1 MRSRITRHLTSLR
14 EGPETPPVRATAFAT
29 AEGAPAIPDAAA
41 EFRALRSAAAFRRLR
56 GMAPAGPA
64 TPATAARAGVA
75 PLAEVVAAATEAVVA
90 PFELPP
96 EFTWHDYTVF
106 LLQTGAEI
114 EHALM
119 VQYLYAAW
127 SLGGP
132 QVPVEERSRVH
143 GWQTVILGIAKEEM
157 GHLITVENL
166 LRFIGGPLNF
176 EREDYPFRSEFY
188 PFNFTLERLT
198 LDSLAKYVVAESPED
213 WAGPEADEIRQRAAQ
228 ANRGEVTPVGKLYG
242 LLIQLFESTDP
253 AYLKERDLE
262 PRSLAYQASWDEWG
276 RGYRDGQRG
285 SSGPER
291 HSPDLLILP
300 AASRD
305 QAVAGLKAVAEQ
317 GEALVSEAD
326 EEESH
331 FERFR
336 RIYRE
341 MRDVTWEPSRP
352 AALNPKTEPV
362 SDDGDDATDGDTG
375 DADLRCDVITDLE
388 AIGWAHLF
396 NVRYRMLLVNLIH
409 ALGVSGPTLQGEDLT
424 PRGRLVNWT
433 FGEMYNLRA
442 IAGILMQ
449 RPLTKGGNPLEKAAG
464 PPFEMPY
471 TLNLPNGAGDRWR
484 LHRDLL
490 EASADEIDALRMIGT
505 AHTDYLRALADAD
518 RLTLEQVELLI
529 PGPGGG
535 LS

>member
-1 MRSRITRHLTSLR
+1 MRSRMTRHLASLG
-14 EGPETPPVRATAFAT
+14 EASETPLRAAA
-29 AEGAPAIPDAAA
+29 ALRAGAPAAPDASAA
-41 EFRALRSAAAFRRLR
+41 FRALRSDAAFRRLR
-56 GMAPAGPA
+56 GAAPA
-64 TPATAARAGVA
+64 A
-75 PLAEVVAAATEAVVA
+75 PAAAVLKAAAEAPVPA

-106 LLQTGAEI
+106 LLHVGTEI

-132 QVPVEERSRVH
+132 QVPPDERARVQ

-157 GHLITVENL
+157 AHLITVENL
-166 LRFIGGPLNF
+166 LRLIGGPLSF
-176 EREDYPFRSEFY
+176 EREDYPFRSDFY

-198 LDSLAKYVVAESPED
+198 LGSLAKYVVAESPED
-213 WAGPEADEIRQRAAQ
+213 WSGPEADEIKKRAEK
-228 ANRGEVTPVGKLYG
+228 ANRGAVTPVGKLYG
-242 LLIQLFESTDP
+242 RLIELFATTDP
-253 AYLKERDLE
+253 AYLKERDFQ
-262 PRSLAYQASWDEWG
+262 PRSLPYQASWDEWG
-276 RGYRDGQRG
+276 RGYRAGQRG

-326 EEESH
+326 QEESH

-341 MRDVTWEPSRP
+341 MRGVTWEPSRP
-352 AALNPKTEPV
+352 AALNPKTDPSSVPYDE
-362 SDDGDDATDGDTG
+362 AETAG
-375 DADLRCDVITDLE
+375 DADLRSDVITDLE

-396 NVRYRMLLVNLIH
+396 NVRYRLLLVNLIH

-433 FGEMYNLRA
+433 FAEMYNLRA

-449 RPLTKGGNPLEKAAG
+449 RPLKQGGDPTRKAAG

-471 TLNLPNGAGDRWR
+471 TLNLPNADGDRWR

-490 EASADEIDALRMIGT
+490 EASADEIDALRVIGT
-505 AHTDYLRALADAD
+505 SQTDYLRALSDAD

-529 PGPGGG
+529 PGP
-535 LS
+535 

>member
-1 MRSRITRHLTSLR
+1 MRSRMTRHLTSLR
-14 EGPETPPVRATAFAT
+14 EGPETAPVRAAAL
-29 AEGAPAIPDAAA
+29 AEEAPAAPDASA
-41 EFRALRSAAAFRRLR
+41 EFRALRSAAAFQRLR
-56 GMAPAGPA
+56 GSAPRTAGA
-64 TPATAARAGVA
+64 SVLAAVA
-75 PLAEVVAAATEAVVA
+75 PEPEPT

-96 EFTWHDYTVF
+96 ELTWHDYTVF
-106 LLQTGAEI
+106 LLHIGAEI

-132 QVPVEERSRVH
+132 QVPAEDRKRVQ

-166 LRFIGGPLNF
+166 LRLIGGPLNF
-176 EREDYPFRSEFY
+176 EREDYPFRSDFY

-213 WAGPEADEIRQRAAQ
+213 WSGPEADEIRQRAER
-228 ANRGEVTPVGKLYG
+228 ANRGVVTPVGKLYG
-242 LLIQLFESTDP
+242 QLIELFETTDP
-253 AYLKERDLE
+253 AYLKERDFQ

-276 RGYRDGQRG
+276 RGYRGGARG

-291 HSPDLLILP
+291 NSPDLLILP

-305 QAVAGLKAVAEQ
+305 QAVAGLRAVAEQ
-317 GEALVSEAD
+317 GEALVEEKD
-326 EEESH
+326 QEESH

-336 RIYRE
+336 RVYRE
-341 MRDVTWEPSRP
+341 MRQVTWEPSRP
-352 AALNPKTEPV
+352 VALNPKTEQESVPYTEEET
-362 SDDGDDATDGDTG
+362 GG
-375 DADLRCDVITDLE
+375 DADLRCDVITDRE

-396 NVRYRMLLVNLIH
+396 NLRYRLLLVNLMH
-409 ALGVSGPTLQGEDLT
+409 ALDVSGPTLLGEELT
-424 PRGRLVNWT
+424 PRGSLVNRT

-442 IAGILMQ
+442 IAGILVQ
-449 RPLTKGGNPLEKAAG
+449 RPLRQGGDPARKAAG

-471 TLNLPNGAGDRWR
+471 TLNLPNAEGDRWR

-490 EASADEIDALRMIGT
+490 EAASFEIDALRMIGT
-505 AHTDYLRALADAD
+505 IHTDYLRALADAD
-518 RLTLEQVELLI
+518 RLALEQVELLI
-529 PGPGGG
+529 ADSDYGRTVR
-535 LS
+535 

>member
-1 MRSRITRHLTSLR
+1 MRARLTRHLASLR
-14 EGPETPPVRATAFAT
+14 EAPEAARMPAVEAF
-29 AEGAPAIPDAAA
+29 PRRAAA
-41 EFRALRSAAAFRRLR
+41 RSEAEEFNALRSAIAFRELR
-56 GMAPAGPA
+56 GEAPAPEA
-64 TPATAARAGVA
+64 MLEAAVER
-75 PLAEVVAAATEAVVA
+75 PT

-106 LLQTGAEI
+106 LLHIGAEI

-132 QVPVEERSRVH
+132 QVPERDRKRVQ

-157 GHLITVENL
+157 GHLITVQNL
-166 LRFIGGPLNF
+166 LRLIGGPLNF
-176 EREDYPFRSEFY
+176 EREDYPFRSDFY

-213 WAGPEADEIRQRAAQ
+213 WHGPEADEIRKRAASSNQ
-228 ANRGEVTPVGKLYG
+228 GDVTPVGKLYG
-242 LLIQLFESTDP
+242 LLIQLFESTRP
-253 AYLKERDLE
+253 AYLEERDFE
-262 PRSLAYQASWDEWG
+262 ARSLVYQASWDEWG
-276 RGYRDGQRG
+276 RGYRAGARG

-305 QAVAGLKAVAEQ
+305 QAVAALKAVAEQ
-317 GEALVSEAD
+317 GEALVHEAD
-326 EEESH
+326 QEESH

-341 MRDVTWEPSRP
+341 LKAVSWEPSRP
-352 AALNPKTEPV
+352 VARNPKTEQGPAP
-362 SDDGDDATDGDTG
+362 SGEATTEAAAADS
-375 DADLRCDVITDLE
+375 DLRCDVITDVE

-396 NVRYRMLLVNLIH
+396 NLRYRLLLVDLMH
-409 ALGVSGPTLQGEDLT
+409 ALDVSGPTLQGEDLT
-424 PRGRLVNWT
+424 PRGSLVNWT

-442 IAGILMQ
+442 IGGILVQ
-449 RPLTKGGNPLEKAAG
+449 RPLSRGGDPREQAAG

-471 TLNLPNGAGDRWR
+471 TLSLPHRARDRWR

-490 EASADEIDALRMIGT
+490 EASGFEIKALLGLGT
-505 AHTDYLRALADAD
+505 AHADYLRALAEAD
-518 RLTLEQVELLI
+518 HKAGQQIELLI
-529 PGPGGG
+529 AAPDGGRTTR
-535 LS
+535 

>member
-1 MRSRITRHLTSLR
+1 MRSRLTRHLTSLR
-14 EGPETPPVRATAFAT
+14 EGPETAPGPDAAL
-29 AEGAPAIPDAAA
+29 EHAPAAAGSAA
-41 EFRALRSAAAFRRLR
+41 EFRALRSAEAFGRLR
-56 GMAPAGPA
+56 AAAP
-64 TPATAARAGVA
+64 AARAG
-75 PLAEVVAAATEAVVA
+75 LEAVPESAPRPA

-106 LLQTGAEI
+106 LLHVGAEI

-132 QVPVEERSRVH
+132 QVPAEDRKTVQ

-166 LRFIGGPLNF
+166 LRLIGGPLNF

-213 WAGPEADEIRQRAAQ
+213 WCGPEADEVRQRAER
-228 ANRGEVTPVGKLYG
+228 ANRGQVTPVGELYG
-242 LLIQLFESTDP
+242 LLIKLFETTDP
-253 AYLKERDLE
+253 PYLKERDFQVG
-262 PRSLAYQASWDEWG
+262 SLAYQASWDEWG
-276 RGYRDGQRG
+276 RGYRGGARG

-291 HSPDLLILP
+291 HSPDLLIMP

-305 QAVAGLKAVAEQ
+305 QAVAGLRAVAEQ
-317 GEALVSEAD
+317 GEALTKEAD
-326 EEESH
+326 QEESH

-341 MRDVTWEPSRP
+341 MRDVSWEPSRP
-352 AALNPKTEPV
+352 VALNPKTGGRSSGP
-362 SDDGDDATDGDTG
+362 ATDAGEDTGG

-396 NVRYRMLLVNLIH
+396 NVRYRLLLVNLIH
-409 ALGVSGPTLQGEDLT
+409 ALDVTGPTLQGEDLT
-424 PRGRLVNWT
+424 PRGSLVNRT
-433 FGEMYNLRA
+433 FTEMYNLRA
-442 IAGILMQ
+442 IAGILVQ
-449 RPLTKGGNPLEKAAG
+449 RPLRKGGDPAVKAAG

-471 TLNLPNGAGDRWR
+471 TLDLPNAEGDRWR
-484 LHRDLL
+484 VHRDLL
-490 EASADEIDALRMIGT
+490 EAAGFEIDALKKIST
-505 AHTDYLRALADAD
+505 AHADYLRALADAD
-518 RLTLEQVELLI
+518 RLTLAQVELLI
-529 PGPGGG
+529 PRP
-535 LS
+535 

>member
-1 MRSRITRHLTSLR
+1 MRSRLTRHLTSLR
-14 EGPETPPVRATAFAT
+14 EGPEAAPGPAVEALTEA
-29 AEGAPAIPDAAA
+29 APARRARQARQESGE
-41 EFRALRSAAAFRRLR
+41 EFSSLRSAIAFRELR
-56 GMAPAGPA
+56 SEAPVPEAMLE
-64 TPATAARAGVA
+64 TAAR
-75 PLAEVVAAATEAVVA
+75 PA

-106 LLQTGAEI
+106 LLHIGAEI

-132 QVPVEERSRVH
+132 QVPDNAEDRKRVQS
-143 GWQTVILGIAKEEM
+143 WQTVILGIAKEEM
-157 GHLITVENL
+157 GHLITVQNL
-166 LRFIGGPLNF
+166 LRLIGGPLNF
-176 EREDYPFRSEFY
+176 EREDYPFRSDFY

-198 LDSLAKYVVAESPED
+198 LDSLAKYVIAESPED
-213 WAGPEADEIRQRAAQ
+213 WSGPEADAIRKRAAS
-228 ANRGEVTPVGKLYG
+228 ANQGDVTPVGKLYG
-242 LLIQLFESTDP
+242 QIIQLFESTRP
-253 AYLKERDLE
+253 AYLKERDFE
-262 PRSLAYQASWDEWG
+262 ARSLAYQASWDEWG

-305 QAVAGLKAVAEQ
+305 QAVAALKAVAEQ
-317 GEALVSEAD
+317 GEALVHEAD
-326 EEESH
+326 QEESH

-341 MRDVTWEPSRP
+341 LEAVSWEPSRP
-352 AALNPKTEPV
+352 VARNPKTEGR
-362 SDDGDDATDGDTG
+362 SSTDAEVATEASAADTD
-375 DADLRCDVITDLE
+375 LSCDVITDVE

-396 NVRYRMLLVNLIH
+396 NLRYRLLLVDLMH
-409 ALGVSGPTLQGEDLT
+409 ALEVSGPTLQGEDLT
-424 PRGRLVNWT
+424 PRGSLVNWT

-442 IAGILMQ
+442 IGGILVQ
-449 RPLTKGGNPLEKAAG
+449 RPLRRDGDPRVHAAG

-471 TLNLPNGAGDRWR
+471 TLSLPHRPGDRWR

-490 EASADEIDALRMIGT
+490 EASGFEIKALLGLGT
-505 AHTDYLRALADAD
+505 AHADYLRALADAD
-518 RLTLEQVELLI
+518 RQARRQIEILI
-529 PGPGGG
+529 A
-535 LS
+535 SDRERSAR

>member
-1 MRSRITRHLTSLR
+1 MRLRMSRHLTSLR
-14 EGPETPPVRATAFAT
+14 EGSEVAPVRAASAL
-29 AEGAPAIPDAAA
+29 AEKAPAGSDAAA
-41 EFRALRSAAAFRRLR
+41 ELRALRSDLAFQKLR
-56 GMAPAGPA
+56 GAAPAA
-64 TPATAARAGVA
+64 RAVRAGVA
-75 PLAEVVAAATEAVVA
+75 PALQAAAAAPAHA

-96 EFTWHDYTVF
+96 EFTWRDYTVF
-106 LLQTGAEI
+106 LLHTGAEI

-132 QVPVEERSRVH
+132 QVPAADRERVL

-213 WAGPEADEIRQRAAQ
+213 WHGPEADEIKQRAER
-228 ANRGEVTPVGKLYG
+228 ANRGAVTPVGELYG
-242 LLIQLFESTDP
+242 RLIELFETTDP
-253 AYLKERDLE
+253 AYLKERDLQ

-276 RGYRDGQRG
+276 RGYRGGQRG
-285 SSGPER
+285 TSGPER
-291 HSPDLLILP
+291 HSPDLLILS

-317 GEALVSEAD
+317 GEALAHEAD
-326 EEESH
+326 QAESH

-341 MRDVTWEPSRP
+341 MRGVTWEPSRP
-352 AALNPKTEPV
+352 AALNPKTAGE
-362 SDDGDDATDGDTG
+362 SDPDDEEAATG
-375 DADLRCDVITDLE
+375 DSDLRCDVITDGE
-388 AIGWAHLF
+388 AILWAYLF
-396 NVRYRMLLVNLIH
+396 NVRYRLLLVNLIH

-433 FGEMYNLRA
+433 FAEMYNLRA

-449 RPLTKGGNPLEKAAG
+449 RPLKQGGDPTQKAAG

-471 TLNLPNGAGDRWR
+471 TLELPSAEGDRWR

-490 EASADEIDALRMIGT
+490 EASADEIDTLRAIGT
-505 AHTDYLRALADAD
+505 THTDYLRALADAD

-529 PGPGGG
+529 PGP
-535 LS
+535 